1 MHLLFDL
8 PLLCLAICAAL
19 PSLWFFIECVLGAL
33 FRPEPPPLQA
43 AEGVRVAVLM
53 PAHNESAGIV
63 LTVQALTPQL
73 SPTTELWV
81 VADNCTDDTAQLAA
95 RSGKHVHVLER
106 HDTERRGKGYALA
119 YGLDQL
125 AAQPPDVVVIMDAD
139 CEVSAQGIARLAQR
153 ALQVNAPVQADYVLT
168 PAQRPSGR
176 SVVSAL
182 AFLVKNRARPRG
194 LAALG
199 QPCLL
204 TGTGMGFPW
213 EVLRKAPPTDDHLVE
228 DMVMGLELAH
238 LGHAPRL
245 CPDVCVTSALPEK
258 EKAASSQRKRWEHGH
273 LATMLSHCPRL
284 FARGIASRRLDL
296 IALALELCVPPLS
309 LLVLMLVAATGVC
322 AVAAILGASGA
333 PLAITVL
340 SLMAIGTGVLAAWLA
355 YGREL
360 VRARDLL
367 AIPLYVL
374 WKLPLYFSF
383 FTKGKQRAWE
393 RTERTETPKTKP
405 S

>member
-1 MHLLFDL
+1 M
-8 PLLCLAICAAL
+8 
-19 PSLWFFIECVLGAL
+19 
-33 FRPEPPPLQA
+33 
-43 AEGVRVAVLM
+43 
-53 PAHNESAGIV
+53 
-63 LTVQALTPQL
+63 
-73 SPTTELWV
+73 
-81 VADNCTDDTAQLAA
+81 
-95 RSGKHVHVLER
+95 
-106 HDTERRGKGYALA
+106 
-119 YGLDQL
+119 
-125 AAQPPDVVVIMDAD
+125 
-139 CEVSAQGIARLAQR
+139 
-153 ALQVNAPVQADYVLT
+153 
-168 PAQRPSGR
+168 
-176 SVVSAL
+176 
-182 AFLVKNRARPRG
+182 
-194 LAALG
+194 
-199 QPCLL
+199 
-204 TGTGMGFPW
+204 
-213 EVLRKAPPTDDHLVE
+213 
-228 DMVMGLELAH
+228 
-238 LGHAPRL
+238 
-245 CPDVCVTSALPEK
+245 
-258 EKAASSQRKRWEHGH
+258 
-273 LATMLSHCPRL
+273 

>member
-8 PLLCLAICAAL
+8 PLLALAICAAL

-33 FRPEPPPLQA
+33 YRPDAPPLQA
-43 AEGVRVAVLM
+43 AEGVRVAIRM
-53 PAHNESAGIV
+53 PAHNESAGIAQ
-63 LTVQALTPQL
+63 TIQALAPQL

-81 VADNCTDDTAQLAA
+81 VADNCTDETARIAA
-95 RSGKHVHVLER
+95 QSGKHVHVLER
-106 HDTERRGKGYALA
+106 HDAERRGKGYALA
-119 YGLDQL
+119 YGLDEL
-125 AAQPPDVVVIMDAD
+125 ATQPPDVVVIVDAD

-168 PAQRPSGR
+168 PSQRPSGR

-213 EVLRKAPPTDDHLVE
+213 EVLRKAPPTDDNLVE

-258 EKAASSQRKRWEHGH
+258 EKAASAQRKRWEHGP
-273 LATMLSHCPRL
+273 LAPMRSHCPRL
-284 FARGIASRRLDL
+284 LARGFSSGRMDL
-296 IALALELCVPPLS
+296 VALALELCVPPLS
-309 LLVLMLVAATGVC
+309 LLVLMLVATIGVC
-322 AVAAILGASGA
+322 AVAAIVGASGV
-333 PLAITVL
+333 PHAIAVL
-340 SLMAIGTGVLAAWLA
+340 SLLAIGTGVMAGWLA

-360 VRARDLL
+360 VRARDLM

-383 FTKGKQRAWE
+383 FTRGKQQSWE
-393 RTERTETPKTKP
+393 RTERTEAPKSKAG
-405 S
+405 

>member
-19 PSLWFFIECVLGAL
+19 PSLWFFIECMLGAL
-33 FRPEPPPLQA
+33 YRPEPPPLQA

-53 PAHNESAGIV
+53 PAHNESAGIA

>member
-8 PLLCLAICAAL
+8 PLLALAICAAL

-33 FRPEPPPLQA
+33 YRPDAPPLQA
-43 AEGVRVAVLM
+43 AENLRVAILM
-53 PAHNESAGIV
+53 PAHNEGAGIAHT
-63 LTVQALTPQL
+63 LQALAPQL
-73 SPTTELWV
+73 SATTELWV
-81 VADNCTDDTAQLAA
+81 VADNCTDDTAQIAA
-95 RSGKHVHVLER
+95 RSGEHVHVLER
-106 HDTERRGKGYALA
+106 HDAERRGKRYALA
-119 YGLDQL
+119 HGLDQL
-125 AAQPPDVVVIMDAD
+125 AANPPDVVVIVDAD

-153 ALQVNAPVQADYVLT
+153 ALAVNAPVQADYVLT

-238 LGHAPRL
+238 LGHATRL
-245 CPDVCVTSALPEK
+245 CPDVCVTSALPER

-273 LATMLSHCPRL
+273 LATMLSHAPRL
-284 FARGIASRRLDL
+284 FARGLASGRADL
-296 IALALELCVPPLS
+296 VALALELCVPPLS
-309 LLVLMLVAATGVC
+309 LLVLLLVATIGVC
-322 AVAAILGASGA
+322 AVAAIIGASGV
-333 PLAITVL
+333 PLAIAVVSL
-340 SLMAIGTGVLAAWLA
+340 SAIGVGVFAGWFA

-383 FTKGKQRAWE
+383 FTRGKQREWE
-393 RTERTETPKTKP
+393 RTERAEASKTKP
-405 S
+405 